1 MNHDKCGRRSSVNRP
16 RVVIVGAGGIAGA
29 WLPGV
34 KAEDLEVVAVV
45 DLQLEA
51 AQRRIDEFEFGAKA
65 STDLAEVLAAE
76 SPDFVLDLTIP
87 GARAQVVTTALKA
100 GCHVLSEKPLAAS
113 MAEARELLELS
124 EKTGKL
130 LTVSQNRRWDAL
142 HVQIQRALQDG
153 QLGAVTTVN
162 CAFYLGA
169 HFGGFRDE
177 MANPLLL
184 DMAIH
189 HFDLA
194 RFFTRAD
201 PLAVY
206 AKGFNPQGSWYR
218 GDAAAS
224 CIFEMTDGLVFSY
237 QGSWC
242 AEGQPTSWNG
252 DWRFVGERGSILYER
267 DAPPQAQVIADDR
280 EFQRPLKDLELPAV
294 TLDYPQQRGALR
306 EMLAF
311 LRGGARPVIEAQ
323 DNIKSLAMVFGAIES
338 ARTGRRVTIET

>member
-1 MNHDKCGRRSSVNRP
+1 MNRP
-16 RVVIVGAGGIAGA
+16 RVVIAGAGGIAGA

-51 AQRRIDEFEFGAKA
+51 AQRRIDEFGLEAKA
-65 STDLAEVLAAE
+65 STDLAAVLEAE
-76 SPDFVLDLTIP
+76 SPDFVLDLTVP
-87 GARAQVVTTALKA
+87 EARAKVVTAALEA

-113 MAEARELLELS
+113 LAEARGLLELS
-124 EKTGKL
+124 EETGKL
-130 LTVSQNRRWDAL
+130 LMVSQNRRWDAL
-142 HVQIQRALQDG
+142 HLQVRQALQAES
-153 QLGAVTTVN
+153 LGRVTMVN

-177 MANPLLL
+177 MADPLLL

-194 RFFTRAD
+194 RFFTGAD
-201 PLAVY
+201 PVAVY
-206 AKGFNPQGSWYR
+206 AKGFNPKGSWYR

-224 CIFEMTDGLVFSY
+224 CIFELTGGLVFSY

-267 DAPPQAQVIADDR
+267 DAPPQAQVVAGDSG
-280 EFQRPLKDLELPAV
+280 FQRPLRDLGLPPV
-294 TLDYPQQRGALR
+294 TLEVSQQHGALR
-306 EMLAF
+306 EMLNF
-311 LRGGARPVIEAQ
+311 LRGGARPATEAK
-323 DNIKSLAMVFGAIES
+323 DNIKSLAMVFGAAES
-338 ARTGRRVTIET
+338 SRTGERVVF

>member
-1 MNHDKCGRRSSVNRP
+1 MYRRRSSVTRP
-16 RVVIVGAGGIAGA
+16 QVVIVGAGGIAGA

-34 KAEDLEVVAVV
+34 KAENLEVVTVV

-51 AQRRIDEFEFGAKA
+51 AQRRIDEFDLGAKA
-65 STDLAEVLAAE
+65 STDLAAVLAAE
-76 SPDFVLDLTIP
+76 SPDFVLDLTVP
-87 GARAQVVTTALKA
+87 EARAKVVTAALGA
-100 GCHVLSEKPLAAS
+100 GCHVLSEKPMAAS
-113 MAEARELLELS
+113 MMEARGLLELS

-130 LTVSQNRRWDAL
+130 FIVSQNRRWDAS
-142 HVQIQRALQDG
+142 HVQIKEALHHEV
-153 QLGAVTTVN
+153 LGTVGIIN

-177 MANPLLL
+177 MAHPLLL

-194 RFFTRAD
+194 RFFSGAD

-206 AKGFNPQGSWYR
+206 AKGFNPQGSWYQ

-224 CIFEMTDGLVFSY
+224 CIFEMTDGLIFSY

-252 DWRFVGERGSILYER
+252 DWRFIGERGSILYER
-267 DAPPQAQVIADDR
+267 DAPPEACIVAGH
-280 EFQRPLKDLELPAV
+280 EGFQRPLEDLELPAV
-294 TLDYPQQRGALR
+294 TLDYPQQHGALR

-311 LRGGARPVIEAQ
+311 LRGGARPATEAK
-323 DNIKSLAMVFGAIES
+323 DNLKSLAMVFGAVES
-338 ARTGRRVTIET
+338 ARTGERVVLEL

>member
-1 MNHDKCGRRSSVNRP
+1 MVKGRP

-34 KAEDLEVVAVV
+34 KAEEVDVIAVV
-45 DLQLEA
+45 DLQREA
-51 AQRRIDEFEFGAKA
+51 AQRRIDEFGLGAKA
-65 STDLAEVLAAE
+65 STDLAAVLAAE
-76 SPDFVLDLTIP
+76 SPDFVLDLTVP
-87 GARAQVVTTALKA
+87 EARAQVVTTALKA

-113 MAEARELLELS
+113 MAEARGLLELS
-124 EKTGKL
+124 EQTGKL
-130 LTVSQNRRWDAL
+130 FMVSQNRRWDAL
-142 HVQIQRALQDG
+142 HVQIRQALENN
-153 QLGAVTTVN
+153 AVGRVTALN

-169 HFGGFRDE
+169 HFGGFRNE
-177 MANPLLL
+177 MTNPLLL

-224 CIFEMTDGLVFSY
+224 CIFELTGGVVFSY

-267 DAPPQAQVIADDR
+267 DAPPQAQVVAGD
-280 EFQRPLKDLELPAV
+280 EGFQRPLRDLGLPAV
-294 TLDYPQQRGALR
+294 TVKYTQQHGALR
-306 EMLAF
+306 ELLAF
-311 LRGGARPVIEAQ
+311 LRDGTRPATEAK
-323 DNIKSLAMVFGAIES
+323 DNLKSLAMVFGATES
-338 ARTGRRVTIET
+338 ARRSERVVLES

>member
-1 MNHDKCGRRSSVNRP
+1 MTRP

-34 KAEDLEVVAVV
+34 KAEDVEVVAVV

-51 AQRRIDEFEFGAKA
+51 AQRRIDAFDLGAKA
-65 STDLAEVLAAE
+65 STDLAAVLAAE
-76 SPDFVLDLTIP
+76 SPDFVLDLTVP
-87 GARAQVVTTALKA
+87 EARAKVVTVALKA
-100 GCHVLSEKPLAAS
+100 GCHVLSEKPMASS
-113 MAEARELLELS
+113 MAEAQGLLELS

-130 LTVSQNRRWDAL
+130 FMVSQNRRWDAL
-142 HVQIQRALQDG
+142 HVQIQQALQG
-153 QLGAVTTVN
+153 EQLGAVTMIN

-194 RFFTRAD
+194 RFFSGAD

-206 AKGFNPQGSWYR
+206 AKGFNPQGSWYQ

-224 CIFEMTDGLVFSY
+224 CIFEMTNGLVFSY

-252 DWRFVGERGSILYER
+252 DWRFVGERGSVLYER
-267 DAPPQAQVIADDR
+267 DAAPQAQVVAGD
-280 EFQRPLKDLELPAV
+280 EGFQRPLRDSGLPAV

-311 LRGGARPVIEAQ
+311 LRGGARPATEAK
-323 DNIKSLAMVFGAIES
+323 DNIKSLAMVFGAVES
-338 ARTGRRVTIET
+338 ARTGERVVLEHASRA

>member
-1 MNHDKCGRRSSVNRP
+1 MNRP

-34 KAEDLEVVAVV
+34 KAENLEVVAVV

-51 AQRRIDEFEFGAKA
+51 AQRRIDEFDLGAKA
-65 STDLAEVLAAE
+65 STDLAAVLAAE
-76 SPDFVLDLTIP
+76 SPDFVLDLTVP
-87 GARAQVVTTALKA
+87 EARAKVVTAALEA
-100 GCHVLSEKPLAAS
+100 GCHVLSEKPMAAS
-113 MAEARELLELS
+113 MAEARGLLELS
-124 EKTGKL
+124 EKTGNL
-130 LTVSQNRRWDAL
+130 FMVSQNRRWDANHGQIKEAL
-142 HVQIQRALQDG
+142 HHQV
-153 QLGAVTTVN
+153 LGTVGMIN

-169 HFGGFRDE
+169 HFGSFRNE
-177 MANPLLL
+177 MAHPLLL

-194 RFFTRAD
+194 RFFSGAD

-206 AKGFNPQGSWYR
+206 AKGFNPQGSWYQ

-224 CIFEMTDGLVFSY
+224 CIFEMTNGLVFSY

-252 DWRFVGERGSILYER
+252 DWRFVGGRGSILYER
-267 DAPPQAQVIADDR
+267 DAPPQARIVAGHR
-280 EFQRPLKDLELPAV
+280 GFQRPLEDLELPTV
-294 TLDYPQQRGALR
+294 TLDYPQQHGALR

-311 LRGGARPVIEAQ
+311 LQGGLRPSIEAK
-323 DNIKSLAMVFGAIES
+323 DNIKSLAMVFGAVES
-338 ARTGRRVTIET
+338 ARAGERVILNG

>member
-1 MNHDKCGRRSSVNRP
+1 MNRP

-51 AQRRIDEFEFGAKA
+51 AQRRIDEFGLGAKA
-65 STDLAEVLAAE
+65 STDLAAVLEAE
-76 SPDFVLDLTIP
+76 SPDFVLDLTVP
-87 GARAQVVTTALKA
+87 EARAQVVTAALTA
-100 GCHVLSEKPLAAS
+100 GCHVLSEKPMAAS
-113 MAEARELLELS
+113 MAEAKELLELS
-124 EKTGKL
+124 KRTGKL
-130 LTVSQNRRWDAL
+130 FMVSQNRRWDAS
-142 HVQIQRALQDG
+142 HVQIRQALRANA
-153 QLGAVTTVN
+153 LGAVTMIN

-177 MANPLLL
+177 MADPLLL

-194 RFFTRAD
+194 RFFTGAD

-206 AKGFNPQGSWYR
+206 AKGFNPQGSWYQ

-224 CIFEMTDGLVFSY
+224 CIFELTGGLVFSY

-252 DWRFVGERGSILYER
+252 DWRFTGTRGSVLYER
-267 DAPPQAQVIADDR
+267 DTLPQAQVIVGD
-280 EFQRPLKDLELPAV
+280 EGFQRPLEDLELPPV
-294 TLDYPQQRGALR
+294 TLEVSQQHGALR

-311 LRGGARPVIEAQ
+311 LRGGPRPATEGE
-323 DNIKSLAMVFGAIES
+323 DNIKSLAMVFGATES
-338 ARTGRRVTIET
+338 ARTGERVVLNG

>member
-1 MNHDKCGRRSSVNRP
+1 MNRP
-16 RVVIVGAGGIAGA
+16 RVVIVGAGGIASA

-34 KAEDLEVVAVV
+34 KAENLEVVAVV

-51 AQRRIDEFEFGAKA
+51 AQRRIDEFDLGAKA
-65 STDLAEVLAAE
+65 STDLAAVLAAE
-76 SPDFVLDLTIP
+76 SPDFVLDLTVP
-87 GARAQVVTTALKA
+87 EARAKVVTAALEA
-100 GCHVLSEKPLAAS
+100 GCHVLSEKPMAAS
-113 MAEARELLELS
+113 MTEARGLLELS
-124 EKTGKL
+124 EETGKL
-130 LTVSQNRRWDAL
+130 FMVSQNRRWDAN
-142 HVQIQRALQDG
+142 HVQIEEALRQKV
-153 QLGAVTTVN
+153 LGTVGIIN

-177 MANPLLL
+177 MAHPLLL

-194 RFFTRAD
+194 RFFSGAD

-206 AKGFNPQGSWYR
+206 AKGFNPQGSWYQ

-224 CIFEMTDGLVFSY
+224 CIFEMTNGLVFSY

-267 DAPPQAQVIADDR
+267 DAPPQAQIVAGHEGFR
-280 EFQRPLKDLELPAV
+280 RPLEDLELPII
-294 TLDYPQQRGALR
+294 TLDYPQQHGALR
-306 EMLAF
+306 EMLEF
-311 LRGGARPVIEAQ
+311 LQGGPLPSTEAK
-323 DNIKSLAMVFGAIES
+323 DNIKSLAMVFGAVES
-338 ARTGRRVTIET
+338 ARTGERIVLEL